1 MLLACQSVS
10 HACLLHE
17 VTSTG
22 LVYDCDDDNND
33 RHARSSLNSGMHVQ
47 LELHPEVPGRT
58 LGGRLR
64 HLTLSSIV
72 FVERVSTIRAGR
84 EAQRK
89 TSMKQSCEWLD
100 DQTRSLECYNCR
112 PPSWSVFH
120 FWRTACL
127 ARGFRYRLP
136 LSSPTRV
143 VDQLTEPCTSP
154 SS

>member
-1 MLLACQSVS
+1 
-10 HACLLHE
+10 
-17 VTSTG
+17 
-22 LVYDCDDDNND
+22 
-33 RHARSSLNSGMHVQ
+33 MHVQ

-72 FVERVSTIRAGR
+72 FVKRVSTIQAGR

-89 TSMKQSCEWLD
+89 TSMKQTCEWLD
-100 DQTRSLECYNCR
+100 DQTRSLECYLIIRTGTKSQRKTSMKQTCEWLDDQTRSLERYNCR
-112 PPSWSVFH
+112 PPSRSVFH

-143 VDQLTEPCTSP
+143 VDQFTEPYTSP
-154 SS
+154 SSRPCAPRSDTL